1 MESLLS
7 SSARGDLDYLA
18 TFVKNT
24 NAELECKVLSG
35 QIQTKDIADRII
47 KTIEGFSATTATE
60 AVHAT
65 FSYPDGVRVIARGA
79 ENIHKI
85 CTTNSFKGSQVKV
98 ERKTRYFGGHGVGGH
113 DDMIDIP
120 ESGIRFTLRKEEE
133 IRRDFSG
140 TPMDATSHVRVIN
153 RKSWKT
159 QDGLLQIDFSLV
171 KSKVKGMKAFSEILR
186 QNPAYELEVEVLD
199 RKADPKRIVESL
211 IVHIEYLLVAFQ
223 GSSFI
228 LPSSDIKRYGME
240 FNSSGHKFLNPVTMK
255 RRHIRADRPNNILT
269 GYTVTNKADGQRC
282 FITVMRDKRMLMI
295 RPNGSITWTGM
306 TAVKDL
312 HIGDVVDGEYIEERN
327 LFCIFDVYSF
337 RGKNTTR
344 LPLFT
349 TDEDVIAN
357 PLASRLGCAREFV
370 SDLRKDFTTQPNGK
384 PLRVETKL
392 FLAGDGP
399 AMEDAINTM
408 LNTKFEYETDGLI
421 FTPRSTPVAPLA
433 DRRGN
438 TWTTVYKWKPAEQN
452 SIDFLVKFK
461 PGETFDTV
469 LKQRV
474 FKGQLYIGR
483 TRGFDIVYPIETMTG
498 EYTPPQ
504 LPPELQVL
512 AEARDRVP
520 GVFQP
525 SVPRNPEAYNIMIPL
540 DAKGVPVDS
549 HGQRVED
556 NTIIECVRDVE
567 KDRWVILRTRY
578 DKTYQYRVLH
588 QPQFGNDV
596 ATANSI
602 WTNIHVPVT
611 EEMLM
616 SCVSTPP
623 DDTFEDDLYYRDDLG
638 SRDRVLKDTYAFHNK
653 IKASLFKQTVKPGST
668 LLELAMGRGGDLLKW
683 KEAKPSRVVGMDIAS
698 GNLESPVQGACVRYI
713 REQAQGRADRL
724 PPALFVVGDMT
735 QPLYEQ
741 DNRYIRIL
749 AGLEPAPTPYLQ
761 QFAGLKMFD
770 AISCQMALHYACT
783 SEETFKV
790 FTKNLVDH
798 GKGVFF
804 GTCMDG
810 AAVYASLMGKKSTL
824 FRADGQVFGE
834 ITKQY
839 TDGDT
844 WREEFG
850 QIISVKLESFERP
863 MDEALVPFGKITEL
877 LGEAGYELIST
888 TMFADHYAQQTAI
901 TLTQEHQ
908 AFSFLHRSFVF
919 KRSAPKPVEA
929 PKQPKAQEPEVPAE
943 SQPEKVEDVQVVNL
957 PTTDAAAPGPVAA
970 EPPAP
975 KPKAVKKKL
984 IKAAPTAPN
993 EEAKPVEPVLFF
1005 GADESKGEYRFM
1017 SNMFVA
1023 PFEIDGMTFPTVEHY
1038 YQWSKAMMFEGKDSE
1053 TGAKMMKPPRNK
1065 EFTEAKS
1072 VKALG
1077 RKVKEY
1083 SDAKWDDVKIPIMEK
1098 ALRAKFVNPKH
1109 GLLEKLLATGNR
1121 PIGEANPR
1129 DKYWGIGT
1137 SADTADAKNPAKWK
1151 GQNQLGKL
1159 LMKLRDEFTEAKKE

>member
-7 SSARGDLDYLA
+7 SRARGDLDYLA
-18 TFVKNT
+18 TFVKNS

-47 KTIEGFSATTATE
+47 KTIEGFSAGS
-60 AVHAT
+60 AVETQHAT
-65 FSYPDGVRVIARGA
+65 FSYPDGLRVVVKGA
-79 ENIHKI
+79 ENIHKV
-85 CTTNSFKGSQVKV
+85 CTTNSFKGTQVKV
-98 ERKTRYFGGHGVGGH
+98 ERKTRYFGGHGEH
-113 DDMIDIP
+113 DDMVDIP
-120 ESGIRFTLRKEEE
+120 DSGIRFTLRKEEE
-133 IRRDFSG
+133 VRRDFTGSA
-140 TPMDATSHVRVIN
+140 MDPISHVRVLN

-171 KSKVKGMKAFSEILR
+171 KSKSKGMKAFSEILR
-186 QNPAYELEVEVLD
+186 QNPAYELEVEVLN
-199 RKADPKRIVESL
+199 RKADPKAIVESL
-211 IVHIEYLLVAFQ
+211 LVHIEYLLVAFQ
-223 GSSFI
+223 GSSFL
-228 LPSSDIKRYGME
+228 LPSSDVKRYTME
-240 FNSSGHKFLNPVTMK
+240 FNSSGQKFLNPVTMK
-255 RRHIRADRPNNILT
+255 RRHIRADRPNNILS

-282 FITVMRDKRMLMI
+282 FIMVMRDKRVLMI
-295 RPNGSITWTGM
+295 RPNGGITWTGIM
-306 TAVKDL
+306 AVKDS
-312 HIGDVVDGEYIEERN
+312 HIGDVIDGEYLEDKN

-357 PLASRLGCAREFV
+357 PMSSRIGCAREFV
-370 SDLRKDFTTQPNGK
+370 ADLRRDFSSSPTGR

-399 AMEDAINTM
+399 AMEEAITTM
-408 LNTKFEYETDGLI
+408 LNTKFEYHTDGLI
-421 FTPRSTPVAPLA
+421 FTPRASPVAPLA
-433 DRRGN
+433 DRKGN
-438 TWTTVYKWKPAEQN
+438 TWTTVYKWKPADQN

-483 TRGFDIVYPIETMTG
+483 TRGFDIVYPCETMTG
-498 EYTPPQ
+498 EYKPPT

-512 AEARDRVP
+512 AETRDRVP

-525 SVPRNPEAYNIMIPL
+525 SVPRNPDAYHIMIPL

-549 HGQRVED
+549 AGQRVED

-567 KDRWVILRTRY
+567 HDRWTILRTRY

-611 EEMLM
+611 EEMLTT
-616 SCVSTPP
+616 CVSNPP

-653 IKASLFKQTVKPGST
+653 IKAALFTQVVKPGST

-683 KEAKPSRVVGMDIAS
+683 KETKPSRVVGMDISS
-698 GNLESPVQGACVRYI
+698 GNLNSPVQGACVRYL
-713 REQAQGRADRL
+713 RYKEDSRADNL

-749 AGLEPAPTPYLQ
+749 AGLESAPTPYLQ
-761 QFAGLKMFD
+761 QFAGLKQFD
-770 AISCQMALHYACT
+770 AISCQMAMHYACS
-783 SEETFKV
+783 SEETFKI
-790 FTKNLVDH
+790 FLKNLTDH

-810 AAVYASLMGKKSTL
+810 ASVYSALLGKKSAL

-834 ITKQY
+834 ITKAY

-850 QIISVKLESFERP
+850 QMISVKLESFERA
-863 MDEALVPFGKITEL
+863 MDEALVPFGKVTEL
-877 LGEAGYELIST
+877 MAEAGYELVTT
-888 TMFADHYAQQTAI
+888 TMFSDHYAKQTAI

-919 KRSAPKPVEA
+919 KRAAPKVEEKAEVIEMPTADVPEPVAVEA
-929 PKQPKAQEPEVPAE
+929 PK
-943 SQPEKVEDVQVVNL
+943 
-957 PTTDAAAPGPVAA
+957 
-970 EPPAP
+970 
-975 KPKAVKKKL
+975 KAVRHKL
-984 IKAAPTAPN
+984 IK
-993 EEAKPVEPVLFF
+993 KPVDDKPPPEPPILFY
-1005 GADESKGEYRFM
+1005 GADESKGEYRYM

-1023 PFEIDGMTFPTVEHY
+1023 PFEVDGVTFPTVEHY
-1038 YQWSKAMMFEGKDSE
+1038 FQWSKAMMFEGKDSE
-1053 TGAKMMKPPRNK
+1053 SAKKMLKPPRNK

-1072 VKALG
+1072 VKSLG
-1077 RKVKEY
+1077 KKVKDF
-1083 SDAKWDDVKIPIMEK
+1083 SAATWDDAKDQIMEK
-1098 ALRAKFVNPKH
+1098 GVRAKFVNPKH
-1109 GLLEKLLATGNR
+1109 GLLEKLLATGDR
-1121 PIGEANPR
+1121 QIGEANPR

-1137 SADTADAKNPAKWK
+1137 SSETADAKDPKKWK
-1151 GQNQLGKL
+1151 GKNMLGVI
-1159 LMKLRDEFTEAKKE
+1159 LMKLRNEFKEAKKE

>member
-7 SSARGDLDYLA
+7 SSARADLDYLA
-18 TFVKNT
+18 TFVKHA
-24 NAELECKVLSG
+24 NAELECKVLTN
-35 QIQTKDIADRII
+35 QIQTKDIADRIL
-47 KTIEGFSATTATE
+47 KTIEGFAAGPGVE
-60 AVHAT
+60 AVHST
-65 FSYPDGVRVIARGA
+65 FSYPDDIRVVARGA

-98 ERKTRYFGGHGVGGH
+98 ERKSPYFGRQGSEGHGDKV
-113 DDMIDIP
+113 DVP
-120 ESGIRFTLRKEEE
+120 ETGLRFTLRKEEE
-133 IRRDFSG
+133 VRRDFTG
-140 TPMDATSHVRVIN
+140 TPMDATSHVRVLN

-159 QDGLLQIDFSLV
+159 QDGLLTIDFSMV
-171 KSKVKGMKAFSEILR
+171 KSKVKGMRSFSEILR
-186 QNPAYELEVEVLD
+186 QNPSYELEVEVLD
-199 RKADPKRIVESL
+199 RKADPKAIVESML
-211 IVHIEYLLVAFQ
+211 VHIEYLLIAFQ
-223 GSSFI
+223 GSPFL
-228 LPSSDIKRYGME
+228 LPSSDVSRYGME
-240 FNSSGHKFLNPVTMK
+240 FGTSGHKFLNPVTMK

-282 FITVMRDKRMLMI
+282 FLTVMRDKRVLRI
-295 RPNGSITWTGM
+295 QPNGTVTWTGM
-306 TAVKDL
+306 MAVKDV
-312 HIGDVVDGEYIEERN
+312 HVGDVVDGEYIDDRN

-349 TDEDVIAN
+349 TDEDVLAN
-357 PLASRLGCAREFV
+357 PLSSRLGCAREFV
-370 SDLRKDFTTQPNGK
+370 ADLRRDFTTMPNGK
-384 PLRVETKL
+384 ALRVETKL
-392 FLAGDGP
+392 FMAGDGR
-399 AMEDAINTM
+399 AMEEAINTM
-408 LNTKFEYETDGLI
+408 LTTKFEYETDGLI
-421 FTPRSTPVAPLA
+421 FTPRATPVAPQA
-433 DRRGN
+433 DRKGN
-438 TWTTVYKWKPAEQN
+438 TWTTVYKWKPADQN
-452 SIDFLVKFK
+452 SIDFLVRFK
-461 PGETFDTV
+461 PGESFDTT
-469 LKQRV
+469 LKARV

-483 TRGFDIVYPIETMTG
+483 TRGFDIVYPCETMTG
-498 EYTPPQ
+498 EYVPPR
-504 LPPELQVL
+504 LPPDLQAL
-512 AEARDRVP
+512 ADVRDRAP

-525 SVPRNPEAYNIMIPL
+525 AVPRNPDASNISIPL

-549 HGQRVED
+549 TGARVED

-567 KDRWVILRTRY
+567 TNRWVILRTRY
-578 DKTYQYRVLH
+578 DKTHQYRVLH

-602 WTNIHVPVT
+602 WTNIHIPVT
-611 EEMLM
+611 KEMLT

-638 SRDRVLKDTYAFHNK
+638 SRDRVLKDTYAFHNR
-653 IKASLFKQTVKPGST
+653 IKADLFTQVIKPGST
-668 LLELAMGRGGDLLKW
+668 LLELAVGRGGDMLKW
-683 KEAKPSRVVGMDIAS
+683 REAKPSRVVGMDIAA

-713 REQAQGRADRL
+713 RLREQGPL

-741 DNRYIRIL
+741 KSRYIQIL

-770 AISCQMALHYACT
+770 AVSCQMAMHYACT

-810 AAVYASLMGKKSTL
+810 AAVYASLLGKKSTL

-834 ITKQY
+834 IVKSY

-850 QIISVKLESFERP
+850 QMISVKLESFERP
-863 MDEALVPFGKITEL
+863 MDEALVPFGKVTEM
-877 LGEAGYELIST
+877 LGEAGYELVGT
-888 TMFADHYAQQTAI
+888 KMFSDHYDQQNSI

-919 KRSAPKPVEA
+919 KRGAPKPA
-929 PKQPKAQEPEVPAE
+929 PKPEPVPE
-943 SQPEKVEDVQVVNL
+943 TIQTVDL
-957 PTTDAAAPGPVAA
+957 PVAAPPEPVAA
-970 EPPAP
+970 EAPEAP
-975 KPKAVKKKL
+975 KPKAVRKKL

-993 EEAKPVEPVLFF
+993 EEAVKPVLFF
-1005 GADESKGEYRFM
+1005 GSDESKGEFRFM

-1038 YQWSKAMMFEGKDSE
+1038 FQWSKAMMFEGKDSE
-1053 TGAKMMKPPRNK
+1053 HAGKMMKPPRNK

-1077 RKVKEY
+1077 RKVKDF
-1083 SDAKWDDVKIPIMEK
+1083 SPARWDDVKIPIMEK
-1098 ALRAKFVNPKH
+1098 ALRAKFINPQH
-1109 GLLEKLLATGNR
+1109 GLLEKLLATGDR

-1137 SADTADAKNPAKWK
+1137 SADTADAMNPAKWK

-1159 LMKLRDEFTEAKKE
+1159 LMKLRDEFTQAKREEDRVAAPAPV

>member
-1 MESLLS
+1 MAMESLLS
-7 SSARGDLDYLA
+7 SRARGDLEHLA
-18 TFVKNT
+18 THVKNA

-35 QIQTKDIADRII
+35 QIQTKDIADRIT
-47 KTIEGFSATTATE
+47 KTIEALAAGPAIE

-65 FSYPDGVRVIARGA
+65 FSYPDNIRVVVKGA
-79 ENIHKI
+79 ENIHKV
-85 CTTNSFKGSQVKV
+85 CTTNSFKGTQLKV
-98 ERKTRYFGGHGVGGH
+98 ERKSRYFGK
-113 DDMIDIP
+113 DEQDMVDVP
-120 ESGIRFTLRKEEE
+120 EAGLRFTLRKEEE
-133 IRRDFSG
+133 VRRDFSG
-140 TPMDATSHVRVIN
+140 SPMDAKSHIRVLN

-159 QDGLLQIDFSLV
+159 QDGLLQIDFSMV
-171 KSKVKGMKAFSEILR
+171 KSKNRSTKTFTDVLR
-186 QNPAYELEVEVLD
+186 QNPSYELEVEVIN
-199 RKADPKRIVESL
+199 REAPPKDIVSSL
-211 IVHIEYLLVAFQ
+211 MIHAERLLAAFQ
-223 GSSFI
+223 GTSFL
-228 LPSSDIKRYGME
+228 LPSSDIERYQAE
-240 FNSSGHKFLNPVTMK
+240 FGASRQKFINPVTMK
-255 RRHIRADRPNNILT
+255 RRHLRADRPNNILT

-282 FITVMRDKRMLMI
+282 FLMVMRDKRMLMI
-295 RPNGSITWTGM
+295 RPNGVITWTGI
-306 TAVKDL
+306 TAVNAV
-312 HIGDVVDGEYIEERN
+312 HVNDVVDGEYIEDKN

-337 RGKNTTR
+337 RGADQTR

-349 TDEDVIAN
+349 TDEDIRAN
-357 PLASRLGCAREFV
+357 PMKSRLGCAHEFV
-370 SDLRKDFTTQPNGK
+370 SDLRRDFVMVPGR

-399 AMEDAINTM
+399 AMEEAINTV
-408 LNTKFEYETDGLI
+408 LATKFEYETDGLI
-421 FTPRSTPVAPLA
+421 FTPRASPVAPLTE
-433 DRRGN
+433 RKGN
-438 TWTTVYKWKPAEQN
+438 AWTTVYKWKPAEQN

-461 PGETFDTV
+461 AGDSFDTV
-469 LKQRV
+469 LKRPV
-474 FKGQLYIGR
+474 FRGQLYIGR
-483 TRGFDIVYPIETMTG
+483 TRGFDIVYPLETMTG

-504 LPPELQVL
+504 MAPDLRVI
-512 AEARDRVP
+512 AETRDRVP

-525 SVPRNPEAYNIMIPL
+525 SVPRNPDAYQIAIPL
-540 DAKGVPVDS
+540 DPKGVPVDIK
-549 HGQRVED
+549 GTRVED
-556 NTIIECVRDVE
+556 NTIIECVRNVE
-567 KDRWVILRTRY
+567 TNSWTILRTRY

-588 QPQFGNDV
+588 QSQFGNDV
-596 ATANSI
+596 STANSI

-611 EEMLM
+611 EEMLTT
-616 SCVSTPP
+616 CVSNPP

-638 SRDRVLKDTYAFHNK
+638 SRDRVLKDTYAFHNR
-653 IKASLFKQTVKPGST
+653 IKADLFKQMIKPGST

-698 GNLESPVQGACVRYI
+698 GNLESPVQGAAVRYL
-713 REQAQGRADRL
+713 REKERSL
-724 PPALFVVGDMT
+724 VPPALFLVGDMT

-770 AISCQMALHYACT
+770 AISCQMAMHYACT

-810 AAVYASLMGKKSTL
+810 AAVYASLLGKEGTL

-834 ITKQY
+834 IKKTY

-850 QIISVKLESFERP
+850 QMISVKLESFEKA
-863 MDEALVPFGKITEL
+863 MDEALVPFGKVTEL
-877 LGEAGYELIST
+877 LAEAGFELVDT
-888 TMFADHYAQQTAI
+888 KMFADHYAQQTSI

-919 KRSAPKPVEA
+919 KRGAPKPAPEPPQPKNPAQEV
-929 PKQPKAQEPEVPAE
+929 PKQVESEQAIELPVLEAAPEPAPEPKPKVVLKKRIKTAPEAA
-943 SQPEKVEDVQVVNL
+943 
-957 PTTDAAAPGPVAA
+957 AAAP
-970 EPPAP
+970 PPD
-975 KPKAVKKKL
+975 
-984 IKAAPTAPN
+984 
-993 EEAKPVEPVLFF
+993 PVLFF

-1023 PFEIDGMTFPTVEHY
+1023 PYEIDGMTFPTVEHY
-1038 YQWSKAMMFEGKDSE
+1038 FQWSKAMMFEGKDSE
-1053 TGAKMMKPPRNK
+1053 QAAKMMKPPRNK

-1077 RKVKEY
+1077 RKVKEF
-1083 SDAKWDDVKIPIMEK
+1083 SAARWDDVKIPIMEK

-1109 GLLEKLLATGNR
+1109 GLLEKLVATGDR

-1159 LMKLRDEFTEAKKE
+1159 LMKLRDEFKEAKKE

>member
-1 MESLLS
+1 MAMESLLS
-7 SSARGDLDYLA
+7 SRAREDLEHLA
-18 TFVKNT
+18 TYVKNA

-35 QIQTKDIADRII
+35 QIQTKDVADRII
-47 KTIEGFSATTATE
+47 KTIEVLASGP
-60 AVHAT
+60 AVETVHVT
-65 FSYPDGVRVIARGA
+65 FSYPDNVRVVVKGA
-79 ENIHKI
+79 ENIHKV
-85 CTTNSFKGSQVKV
+85 CTTNSFKGTPLMV
-98 ERKTRYFGGHGVGGH
+98 ERKARYFGNDGQDVV
-113 DDMIDIP
+113 DVP
-120 ESGIRFTLRKEEE
+120 EAGLRFTLRKEDEV
-133 IRRDFSG
+133 RRDFTG
-140 TPMDATSHVRVIN
+140 TPMDAKSHIRVIN
-153 RKSWKT
+153 RRSWKT
-159 QDGLLQIDFSLV
+159 QDGLLQIDFSMV
-171 KSKVKGMKAFSEILR
+171 KSKTKSTRSFSDVLR
-186 QNPAYELEVEVLD
+186 QNPAYELEVEVLN
-199 RKADPKRIVESL
+199 RKASAKDIVNSL
-211 IVHIEYLLVAFQ
+211 LIHVERMLAAFQ
-223 GSSFI
+223 GSSFL
-228 LPSSDIKRYGME
+228 LPSSDVERYQTE
-240 FNSSGHKFLNPVTMK
+240 FASSRHKFVNPVTMK
-255 RRHIRADRPNNILT
+255 RRHLRADRPNNILS

-282 FITVMRDKRMLMI
+282 FLMVMRDKRVLMV
-295 RPNGSITWTGM
+295 RPNGVITWTGI
-306 TAVKDL
+306 TATNAIHVN
-312 HIGDVVDGEYIEERN
+312 DVVDGEYIEDLN

-337 RGKNTTR
+337 RGADQAR

-349 TDEDVIAN
+349 TDEDIRAN
-357 PLASRLGCAREFV
+357 PMKSRLGCAHEFV
-370 SDLRKDFTTQPNGK
+370 SDLRRDFVMASGR

-399 AMEDAINTM
+399 AMEEAINTM
-408 LNTKFEYETDGLI
+408 LSTKFEYETDGLI
-421 FTPRSTPVAPLA
+421 FTPRASPVAPLS
-433 DRRGN
+433 DRKGN
-438 TWTTVYKWKPAEQN
+438 TWTTVYKWKPADQN

-461 PGETFDTV
+461 AGDSFDTV
-469 LKQRV
+469 LKKPV
-474 FKGQLYIGR
+474 FRGQLYIGR
-483 TRGFDIVYPIETMTG
+483 TRGFDIVYPLETMTG

-504 LPPELQVL
+504 MAPDLRVI
-512 AEARDRVP
+512 AETRDRVP

-525 SVPRNPEAYNIMIPL
+525 SVPRNPDAYQIAIPL
-540 DAKGVPVDS
+540 DAKGVPVDVK
-549 HGQRVED
+549 GTRVED
-556 NTIIECVRDVE
+556 NTIIECVRNVE
-567 KDRWVILRTRY
+567 SNNWTILRTRY

-588 QPQFGNDV
+588 QSQFGNDV
-596 ATANSI
+596 STANSI

-611 EEMLM
+611 EEMLTT
-616 SCVSTPP
+616 CVSNPP

-638 SRDRVLKDTYAFHNK
+638 SRDRVLKDTYAFHNR
-653 IKASLFKQTVKPGST
+653 IKADLFKQMIKPGYT

-698 GNLESPVQGACVRYI
+698 GNLESPVQGACVRYL
-713 REQAQGRADRL
+713 REKERGPL
-724 PPALFVVGDMT
+724 PAALFLVGDMT

-741 DNRYIRIL
+741 DNRYTRIL

-770 AISCQMALHYACT
+770 AISCQMAMHYACT

-790 FTKNLVDH
+790 FTKNLIDH

-810 AAVYASLMGKKSTL
+810 AAVYASLLGKEGTL

-834 ITKQY
+834 IKKRY

-850 QIISVKLESFERP
+850 QMISVKLESFEKP
-863 MDEALVPFGKITEL
+863 MDEALVPFGKVTEL
-877 LGEAGYELIST
+877 LAEAGYELVDT
-888 TMFADHYAQQTAI
+888 KLFAEHYNQQTSI

-919 KRSAPKPVEA
+919 KRGAPKPAPESPQPQEVPTQVESEQAVDLPVLEPA
-929 PKQPKAQEPEVPAE
+929 PDAEKPKPKVVLKKRVKAQPAPPMPPNAE
-943 SQPEKVEDVQVVNL
+943 
-957 PTTDAAAPGPVAA
+957 AAAP
-970 EPPAP
+970 PPD
-975 KPKAVKKKL
+975 
-984 IKAAPTAPN
+984 
-993 EEAKPVEPVLFF
+993 PVLFF

-1023 PFEIDGMTFPTVEHY
+1023 PYEIDGMTFPTVEHY
-1038 YQWSKAMMFEGKDSE
+1038 FQWSKAMMFEGKDSE
-1053 TGAKMMKPPRNK
+1053 QAAKMMKPPRNK

-1077 RKVKEY
+1077 RKVKEF
-1083 SDAKWDDVKIPIMEK
+1083 SAARWDDVKIPIMEK

-1109 GLLEKLLATGNR
+1109 GLLEKLLATGDR